1 MIWVKFDQ
9 NLSSLMRKENE
20 IKLFQTQTTNMI
32 LVQVTLKKGWNL
44 NSASIK
50 SLNRTKG
57 FSDAMNREYHLSSQ
71 ISIFFVID
79 MFWNINLTYVKSPLF
94 IVIVSLYFKT
104 ALMQNDIILKRKNY
118 SVLSNRTGYI
128 SSAINLFCNM
138 AHM

>member
-1 MIWVKFDQ
+1 MKISFSYKKAWFFIWQTLFTQGIIWVKFDQ

-20 IKLFQTQTTNMI
+20 IKLFQIPTTNMI

-104 ALMQNDIILKRKNY
+104 DIDAKWHHFQTKEL
-118 SVLSNRTGYI
+118 
-128 SSAINLFCNM
+128 
-138 AHM
+138 